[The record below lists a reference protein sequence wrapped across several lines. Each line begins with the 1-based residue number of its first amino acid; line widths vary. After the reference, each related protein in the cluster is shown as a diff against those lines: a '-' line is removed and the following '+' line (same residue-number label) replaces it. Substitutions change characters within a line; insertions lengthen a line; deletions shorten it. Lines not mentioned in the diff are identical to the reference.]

1 MITFKIDNR
10 TITYYDPELNE
21 KLAFALLKDRDCEV
35 GGIFNHA
42 DSMEKLHK
50 QVDEGWNN
58 PKMSLKTLEL
68 MHTYINNLI
77 PIDNFIDFISNN
89 EWFGGFDFECGEF
102 INEVIVS

>member
-1 MITFKIDNR
+1 MITFKIDTR
-10 TITYYDPELNE
+10 EITYSDPELNE
-21 KLAFALLKDRDCEV
+21 RLVLALLKDRDCEV
-35 GGIFNHA
+35 GGIFNHT

-77 PIDNFIDFISNN
+77 PIDKFVEFIDNN
-89 EWFGGFDFECGEF
+89 DWFGGFDFERGEF
-102 INEVIVS
+102 INEVIIS